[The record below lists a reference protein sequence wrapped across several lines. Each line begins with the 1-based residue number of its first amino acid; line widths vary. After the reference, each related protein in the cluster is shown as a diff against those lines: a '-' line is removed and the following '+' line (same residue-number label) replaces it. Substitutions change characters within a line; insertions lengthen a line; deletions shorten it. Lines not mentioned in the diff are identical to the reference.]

1 MEAKYGPLGKEVI
14 HVHHLVPVSK
24 MTEIKIL
31 NPTQDL
37 IPLCPNC
44 HVIVHR
50 SEPPISIGELK
61 TILAN

>member
-1 MEAKYGPLGKEVI
+1 
-14 HVHHLVPVSK
+14 
-24 MTEIKIL
+24 MTETKIL
-31 NPTQDL
+31 NPTKDL

-50 SEPPISIGELK
+50 SEPPISIEELK